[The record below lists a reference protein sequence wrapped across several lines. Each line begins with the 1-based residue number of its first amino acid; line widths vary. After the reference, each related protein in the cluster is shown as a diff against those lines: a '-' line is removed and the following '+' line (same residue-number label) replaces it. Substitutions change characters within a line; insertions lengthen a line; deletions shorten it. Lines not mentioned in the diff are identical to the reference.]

1 MIPREELNDL
11 ICSKGIEGR
20 IPIDSSMFFQ
30 EVNSA
35 MRDFEDKF
43 EEFNY
48 INFFLFFDD
57 ELPFDTDLVAG
68 SWYSDLAGPVVFFD
82 IDNLIKQLK
91 ENDIFSVSRT
101 FVKRFIFG
109 CLLHESYHCREGGK
123 FLQELQNRKPEEIL
137 PHDEDPEEI
146 EADLYAIERLKEIE

>member
-1 MIPREELNDL
+1 MNPREELNDL
-11 ICSKGIEGR
+11 ICSKGTEGG
-20 IPIDSSMFFQ
+20 IATESSMFYQ

-43 EEFNY
+43 EEFND
-48 INFFLFFDD
+48 INFLLFFDD
-57 ELPFDTDLVAG
+57 ELPFETDLVAG
-68 SWYSDLAGPVVFFD
+68 SWYSELAGPVVFLD

-91 ENDIFSVSRT
+91 ENDLFNVSRV

-123 FLQELQNRKPEEIL
+123 FLLKLQNRKPEEIL

-146 EADLYAIERLKEIE
+146 EADKFAIKRLSAI

>member
-1 MIPREELNDL
+1 MNPRETLNDL
-11 ICSKGIEGR
+11 ISSKGIEGR
-20 IPIDSSMFFQ
+20 IAIDSSMFYQ

-35 MRDFEDKF
+35 MRDFEERF
-43 EEFNY
+43 GEFND

-57 ELPFDTDLVAG
+57 ELPFETDLVAG
-68 SWYSDLAGPVVFFD
+68 SWYSELAGPVVFLD

-91 ENDIFSVSRT
+91 ENDIFNVSRT
-101 FVKRFIFG
+101 FVKRFIYG

-123 FLQELQNRKPEEIL
+123 FLQELQKREPL

-146 EADLYAIERLKEIE
+146 EADLFAIKRLGELNDC